1 VVVGDCALAKRE
13 AGVGG
18 WAKTH
23 NRAAVARLRVCC
35 VRRQRG
41 IVCRVVRWCIRGDGG
56 GGGLCAH
63 ETQGG
68 GGGLGQNSQLSCRGS
83 AAGAPCGMVAGDGA

>member
-1 VVVGDCALAKRE
+1 MVVVGDCALAKHE

-23 NRAAVARLRVCC
+23 NRAAVARLRAHRA
-35 VRRQRG
+35 RRWRG
-41 IVCRVVRWCIRGDGG
+41 IVRRVVRWCVQGDGG

-63 ETQGG
+63 ET
-68 GGGLGQNSQLSCRGS
+68 
-83 AAGAPCGMVAGDGA
+83 